1 MSEEEIRHLLELR
14 KWIEKRLSRLK
25 REVEVLE
32 AALEEIKRRIGEKT
46 LESIQPASE
55 LVKREQREHEDR
67 YGAKLEEVQIR
78 SRGGEYLGH
87 AVVYERAI
95 VIEFAEPVDEGDPAF
110 KGFLIRKI
118 LQKWVEEDEELVSS
132 GELDKSQAISYELRR
147 GEGGVMGLVVRNY
160 RTEERRR
167 ELIRAVRWTLERVL
181 ARRREES

>member
-14 KWIEKRLSRLK
+14 KWIEKRLSRLR
-25 REVEVLE
+25 REVEILE

-55 LVKREQREHEDR
+55 LVRREQREQEDR
-67 YGAKLEEVQIR
+67 YGTKLEEVQIK

-87 AVVYERAI
+87 ATIYERAI
-95 VIEFAEPVDEGDPAF
+95 VVEFAEPIDENDPAF
-110 KGFLIRKI
+110 RGFLIRKI
-118 LQKWVEEDEELVSS
+118 LQKWIDEDEELVGN
-132 GELDKSQAISYELRR
+132 GELDRSQVISYELRR
-147 GEGGVMGLVVRNY
+147 GEGGITGLVVKNY

-181 ARRREES
+181 SKRREGA